1 MPLAGAPDAPGTHPR
16 TSPRPAL
23 RQTTR
28 QRACADAIPDGSRR
42 APSQAAWIR
51 AVEAHPAFAQF
62 RVDAH
67 ANLMAVA
74 WVLARSADWTALTTR
89 PTWSHVSRLAGI
101 RRSTVAKYLR
111 LLREEGLLGVV
122 ETGSTPLIR
131 TGVLYGL
138 VPAGAGNRAAEYVLC
153 VLRPSVTDMSLR
165 PDVDETRTPSGFHQE
180 ARYTPPR
187 APRRSHQRRRLDA
200 RRHAA
205 DSRGNACS
213 SKGSPVPLPDAG
225 PRSPPGICA
234 QSSRIWW
241 MAGWTPADVLH
252 CLDHKPSGELWPHT
266 DAVRSVPGWI
276 RYRLGVWLGPDG
288 TPLPSP
294 SQLRHAE
301 HERQRAEQVHR
312 DAEWTA
318 LRAAAV
324 SPSAHVAHASAARAL
339 LRAHS
344 PAAARVIDLRAAG
357 ITAPPAP
364 PPEGVTYDRR
374 IPLTARTGTAPSRP
388 GERSLPQ
395 PRARTPVPRH

>member
-187 APRRSHQRRRLDA
+187 APENAPISEDGWTLAVTPRTRGEMLAAAKDLQCRCPMLARVTSRHLRSIL
-200 RRHAA
+200 
-205 DSRGNACS
+205 
-213 SKGSPVPLPDAG
+213 
-225 PRSPPGICA
+225 
-234 QSSRIWW
+234 RIWW

-288 TPLPSP
+288 KPLPSP